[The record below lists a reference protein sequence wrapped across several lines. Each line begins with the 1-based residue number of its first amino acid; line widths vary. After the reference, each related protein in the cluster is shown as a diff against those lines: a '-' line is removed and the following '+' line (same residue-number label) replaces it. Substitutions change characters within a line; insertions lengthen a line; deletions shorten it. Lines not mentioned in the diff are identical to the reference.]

1 MKVKRVAVIGLGY
14 VGLPTMVA
22 IARSGIH
29 QVVGYDIN
37 NERINV
43 VKKRLS
49 PIEDF
54 DVKNFLKKNSLNV
67 AADKSILENSNV
79 FIICVPTPVKN
90 YLPDYSFVK
99 SAIQTITPYIKK
111 NSHIVLESTVNPG
124 TCKDIIIPLLAK
136 KCKLKLGKD
145 YNLAHCPEKINPED
159 EKWNIYNIDRNIGSV
174 NKKFNKKIAHFYRS
188 YIKANINEVSSLEV
202 AEASKIIENTFRD
215 INIAYVN
222 ELAKSFD
229 KLGIDLHETISAASS
244 KPFSF
249 MPHWPGC
256 GVGGHCIGVVPY
268 YLIDKAQK
276 NGFDHKFLKLARKI
290 NNSMPQYT
298 VSRLIYG
305 LKEVGLTLSKSKIAL
320 LGLSYKKDLAD
331 LRESPALEVKK
342 ELLKHGAIVKAY
354 DPFVKTDTESLEN
367 ALKDSVGVIL
377 ATAHTEFV
385 EKLPKLLSKTKIKV
399 IVDGRNCLNKK
410 IINKYKIIYKG
421 IGR

>member
-1 MKVKRVAVIGLGY
+1 MPLAHAFAKAKYSVLGFDVSEPRINELKSDKDRTNELTEKELRSVIIEYSTDPEVIAKADVVILAIPTPVDEQNKPDLTLLLNATKTVARHFKDGAIIVYESTVYPGVTEDLCGPILAKESGGKPFKLGY
-14 VGLPTMVA
+14 SP
-22 IARSGIH
+22 
-29 QVVGYDIN
+29 
-37 NERINV
+37 ERIN
-43 VKKRLS
+43 
-49 PIEDF
+49 
-54 DVKNFLKKNSLNV
+54 
-67 AADKSILENSNV
+67 
-79 FIICVPTPVKN
+79 
-90 YLPDYSFVK
+90 
-99 SAIQTITPYIKK
+99 
-111 NSHIVLESTVNPG
+111 PG
-124 TCKDIIIPLLAK
+124 
-136 KCKLKLGKD
+136 
-145 YNLAHCPEKINPED
+145 D